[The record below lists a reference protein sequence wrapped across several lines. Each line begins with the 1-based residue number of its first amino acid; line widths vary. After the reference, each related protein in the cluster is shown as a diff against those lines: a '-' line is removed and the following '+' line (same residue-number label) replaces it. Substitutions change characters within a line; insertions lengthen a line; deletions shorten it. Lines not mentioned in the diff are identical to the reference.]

1 MDKELEQ
8 TIIEISRKVLA
19 TYFVENRQDYL
30 FSVLSEDI
38 VFVGMG
44 KYLKAEGKEAVCRLF
59 KTGRGQMFPCF
70 MSDES
75 YIARPL
81 GKNYWFCEAQCDL
94 DTQPGLPLFFHECQ
108 RTTFIY
114 RRCLKSGNHPAGSQG
129 WELIH
134 LNNSTAWKQIRPQEL
149 FALSSGMKNY
159 DLLQQQ
165 EQLTQPD
172 LATLYDLIEHSVY
185 NKMPVETKELLQLL
199 SVFDTFTIAQAEYM
213 WQRGNAALLLT
224 AELSRNSFLILD
236 VVQCQYRFQP
246 TFAGFLKKRAKLRGE
261 PWLKKQLYQATAWCL
276 NAGWYT
282 KALELGEEAGDS
294 ELLLT
299 AVEKGGFDALASRPV
314 TRRCEY
320 LKKVPLKVKR
330 RHLLAVTILEMDRW
344 AHQKWNLQAGGARR
358 LGIKPKPRR
367 SEFMT
372 EPALDEATGYGW
384 IMQSLTYFND
394 LTRMSSCLHKACQ
407 LLPQGAPNLKIST
420 FLALGSPSLLYLYHS
435 RSGALKEEIVQ
446 IKRLAQ
452 TELSQLD
459 RIDASCLG
467 EMAEAERLYLQGQLE
482 NAEIKAF
489 QVQELARRSNRVSPR
504 ICADFLQ
511 ARIGLTKGSWEQV
524 NYFLNEAGEYV
535 KNNDQ
540 LQYRQALTLET
551 SYIYSILGLPERL
564 TEELTQGRLPEN
576 WYQPVE
582 PFCYLV
588 FDKYLLLKEEY
599 RRLIGLFPM
608 HYEVAVNFASVLTQI
623 YLLLFAAIAY
633 IKLNHE
639 NKGLS
644 LLQQALLLAKPDG
657 IIMPFAEHMQYLD
670 LPLKKLMAEG
680 WEKGFLRRIQTA
692 SLKKKLQSLQQLSQK
707 NSSGNLTPRE
717 KEILQLLMD
726 GLSNREIA
734 GKICLAEVTV
744 KKALSNIYKKVGVKN
759 RTSLIHHFLQ
769 PGR

>member
-1 MDKELEQ
+1 MDNELEQ

-30 FSVLSEDI
+30 FSVLAEDI

-59 KTGRGQMFPCF
+59 EAGRGQMFPCL

-81 GKNYWFCEAQCDL
+81 GRNYWFCEAQCDL

-114 RRCLKSGNHPAGSQG
+114 RRCLKSGSPTSSPG

-165 EQLTQPD
+165 EQLTPPD
-172 LATLYDLIEHSVY
+172 LAALYDLIERSVY
-185 NKMPVETKELLQLL
+185 NKMPAETQELLQLL
-199 SVFDTFTIAQAEYM
+199 SVFDTFTTAQAEYM
-213 WQRGNAALLLT
+213 WKRGNAAQLL
-224 AELSRNSFLILD
+224 AVELPRNSFLTLD
-236 VVQCQYRFQP
+236 VVQCQYRFQH
-246 TFAGFLKKRAKLRGE
+246 TFAGFLKKRASLRGE
-261 PWLKKQLYQATAWCL
+261 SWLKTQLYQATAWCL
-276 NAGWYT
+276 NEGWYT

-299 AVEKGGFDALASRPV
+299 AVERGGFDALASRPMA
-314 TRRCEY
+314 RRCEY
-320 LKKVPLKVKR
+320 LKKAPLKVKKQ
-330 RHLLAVTILEMDRW
+330 HLLAGTILKMDRW
-344 AHQKWNLQAGGARR
+344 AHQSWNLQAGGAIR
-358 LGIKPKPRR
+358 LGIKPRR
-367 SEFMT
+367 SELMT
-372 EPALDEATGYGW
+372 ESASSEAAGYDQ
-384 IMQSLTYFND
+384 IMQSLTFFND
-394 LTRMSSCLHKACQ
+394 LTRMSICLQKACQ
-407 LLPQGAPNLKIST
+407 LLPQGAPGLKIGT
-420 FLALGSPSLLYLYHS
+420 FLALGSPSLLCLYHS
-435 RSGALKEEIVQ
+435 RSGALKDELAQ
-446 IKRLAQ
+446 IKQLAR
-452 TELSQLD
+452 TELTHLD
-459 RIDASCLG
+459 RTDASCLG
-467 EMAEAERLYLQGQLE
+467 EMAEAERLYLQGRLE

-504 ICADFLQ
+504 ICAAFLQ

-524 NYFLNEAGEYV
+524 NYFLNEASEYV

-540 LQYRQALTLET
+540 PQYRQALTLGT
-551 SYIYSILGLPERL
+551 SYVYSILGLPERL
-564 TEELTQGRLPEN
+564 AGELTQDRLPEN
-576 WYQPVE
+576 WYQPVG

-599 RRLIGLFPM
+599 CRLIGLFPM
-608 HYEVAVNFASVLTQI
+608 HYEVAVAFASVLVQI
-623 YLLLFAAIAY
+623 YLSLFAAIAY

-639 NKGLS
+639 SQGMS

-670 LPLKKLMAEG
+670 RLLQKLLAAG
-680 WEKGFLRRIQTA
+680 WEKEFIRRIQKV
-692 SLKKKLQSLQQLSQK
+692 SLEKKLQSMQQLNQK
-707 NSSGNLTPRE
+707 NSSYNLTPRE
-717 KEILQLLMD
+717 KELLQLLMD

-734 GKICLAEVTV
+734 DKICLAEVTV
-744 KKALSNIYKKVGVKN
+744 KKALSKLYKKVGVKT

-769 PGR
+769 AGR